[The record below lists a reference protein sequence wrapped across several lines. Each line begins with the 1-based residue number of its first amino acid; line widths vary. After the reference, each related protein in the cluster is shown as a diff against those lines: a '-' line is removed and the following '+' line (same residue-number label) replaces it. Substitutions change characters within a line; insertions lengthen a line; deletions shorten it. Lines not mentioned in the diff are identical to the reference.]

1 MKTIHT
7 DGISYIEPV
16 PGGTSGWYFGVSLE
30 HGDLYEA
37 EEICSDGF
45 PVEGNS
51 LVLIRYPDGAVFRPL
66 PKQAGTYSDTPVFL
80 DGSIFC
86 LNVDFLRQLIRIV
99 RFDCKSGEV
108 RTEAELPLGAVKNC
122 YNLKLHTSPLCLTRQ
137 GDDDVFEIVW
147 PEKARFPLGL
157 HESFFPARRG
167 EAILQPVAR
176 GRRRPGLPLLGRNG
190 GPGPERESDRG
201 PSGRYPED
209 AGRGSVASGIGDARH
224 PALQD
229 MERFMGGR
237 FL

>member
-147 PEKARFPLGL
+147 PEKAAFPLD
-157 HESFFPARRG
+157 PAREFLPAGRRKTLFQPLGRRG
-167 EAILQPVAR
+167 
-176 GRRRPGLPLLGRNG
+176 GRRRVPLLGGDCR
-190 GPGPERESDRG
+190 ER
-201 PSGRYPED
+201 P
-209 AGRGSVASGIGDARH
+209 
-224 PALQD
+224 
-229 MERFMGGR
+229 
-237 FL
+237 

>member
-137 GDDDVFEIVW
+137 GDDDVFEILTAPNDFSTVRENL
-147 PEKARFPLGL
+147 EKQGITFLSAEVAKIPQNTVAV
-157 HESFFPARRG
+157 SDPDT
-167 EAILQPVAR
+167 ILKIQKMLDLLEENDDVQNVFHNAD
-176 GRRRPGLPLLGRNG
+176 LPD
-190 GPGPERESDRG
+190 EE
-201 PSGRYPED
+201 ED
-209 AGRGSVASGIGDARH
+209 
-224 PALQD
+224 
-229 MERFMGGR
+229 E
-237 FL
+237 

>member
-51 LVLIRYPDGAVFRPL
+51 LVLILYPDGAVFRPL

-157 HESFFPARRG
+157 HESFFLRDGKKLFFSRWHEEGEGRDYRYWEETVVRDLNGNLTEVLPGDIRRM
-167 EAILQPVAR
+167 P
-176 GRRRPGLPLLGRNG
+176 
-190 GPGPERESDRG
+190 D
-201 PSGRYPED
+201 
-209 AGRGSVASGIGDARH
+209 GDLWH
-224 PALQD
+224 LV
-229 MERFMGGR
+229 
-237 FL
+237 